1 MLRNKTFA
9 PEFCSLISNQAP
21 GANLLHES
29 VSGASSLVCTE
40 ICLPWHDVSP
50 VGQSNWLIFFIHNS
64 SHAPI
69 GLFHHSAPSS
79 CPSCVLVGV
88 LTRERVSGACFRSKL
103 PRVYR
108 PLVVWFLAKFCIYFV
123 QIDGTLEDF
132 TQRIYDIKQMD
143 NFFVRQHRKHNR
155 KEEWIAS
162 RVTFWITKE
171 Q

>member
-1 MLRNKTFA
+1 MLRSKTFA
-9 PEFCSLISNQAP
+9 PEFCSLISNWFDMREQAP
-21 GANLLHES
+21 GANLLHGS

-88 LTRERVSGACFRSKL
+88 LTRERVSGACFGSVFRERVSGASSLVCAGLLSSSWFFSKSRQA
-103 PRVYR
+103 PMTS
-108 PLVVWFLAKFCIYFV
+108 I
-123 QIDGTLEDF
+123 
-132 TQRIYDIKQMD
+132 TQEVSLRGSQ
-143 NFFVRQHRKHNR
+143 
-155 KEEWIAS
+155 
-162 RVTFWITKE
+162 
-171 Q
+171 